1 MNAVTAPTIQ
11 PGAAPARPPV
21 LNIEALSVSYGH
33 VRAVIDFDLQV
44 ASGEVVALLGP
55 NGAGKT
61 TTLRTVSG
69 LLPKQGGRVSLCGE
83 DLSGRRPDQ
92 IVRAGLVHVPEGR
105 QVVAPL
111 TVRENLQLAG
121 LASRRCPP
129 KELKEGIER
138 VFSLFPNLSRRRDV
152 ASGLLSGGEQQML
165 AMGRAL
171 IARPVALL
179 LDEPSMGLSPLLT
192 DVIYQFLARRAE
204 VFGDVA
210 IVLAEQ
216 SRIALSVADRVC
228 ILTKGRIVFS
238 GLAHEAS
245 RDVTVRAYLGTE
257 AASAV
262 RA

>member
-1 MNAVTAPTIQ
+1 MSATTLASV
-11 PGAAPARPPV
+11 PASSRAPV
-21 LNIEALSVSYGH
+21 LSIEKLSVSYGH
-33 VRAVIDFDLQV
+33 VRAVTDVDLQV
-44 ASGEVVALLGP
+44 AAGEVVALLGP

-61 TTLRTVSG
+61 TTLRAVSG
-69 LLPKQGGRVSLCGE
+69 VLPRQGGSVSLCGE

-92 IVRAGLVHVPEGR
+92 IVRAGLIHVPEGR

-129 KELKEGIER
+129 KELDEGIER
-138 VFSLFPNLSRRRDV
+138 VFTLFPNLSRRRDI

-192 DVIYQFLARRAE
+192 EVIYEFLARRAE
-204 VFGDVA
+204 VFAGVA

-228 ILTKGRIVFS
+228 ILSKGRVAFT

-245 RDVTVRAYLGTE
+245 RDVTVRAYLGHG
-257 AASAV
+257 AAGAV
-262 RA
+262 SP